1 MTEPSR
7 QSAKPA
13 RPSHLPTDRSGSI
26 PRPET
31 LLRGLRHAVR
41 ALARGRGFT
50 VTVLL
55 TLALCMGA
63 AVAAFTVYDSVVLKP
78 LPFPHADRLVR
89 LTNSYPGAGVE
100 RASNGVPDYYDRQRD
115 VKALETL
122 AVYHGRG
129 RTLLHGEVPERVPA
143 MIATP
148 SLFSVLEVQAERGRL
163 FTAEDG
169 EPGHEMKVLLTHELW
184 QRLFAGSDA
193 ALGQDLR
200 LDGEPYTI
208 VGVLPPGFRVPP
220 VDAELVLPA
229 AFTAEDRADD
239 QRHSNNWQ
247 MLGRLAPGASLEQ
260 VQAQVDALNAR
271 NLELIPQLKPLL
283 IDAKFHTL
291 ALPYQADL
299 IRDIRPKLAL
309 LLGGALFVLL
319 IGCVNLAN
327 LVLVRTTSRHKE
339 LATRCALGAGRA
351 RLAGQLVVEN
361 VLLAL
366 TGGALGLGVGA
377 VALRLLAT
385 YAAERIPRGADIAL
399 DGGVV
404 ALTFGV
410 ALLIGAVLGT
420 IPVVQ
425 VLRRDLSAIFRE
437 EGRTGSSGR
446 GAVVARNALVGVQVA
461 FAFILLIGAG
471 FLLASFVQ
479 MLGVDLGFR
488 PDGVMTATVSLPE
501 TRYED
506 DAARGAFADRL
517 LEQVRA
523 IPGVESAGLTDSIPF
538 GNGTSSSVITIEGY
552 EMKPGESVRSP
563 YRRLVSPGIFQA
575 LGIKLLRGRAFDAR
589 DTADSQK
596 VAIVDRWL
604 AEKYWPG
611 RDPIGGRLYMGV
623 PEMMGGENQ
632 PVWRTVVGVVDTIRI
647 TDPSG
652 DQTEGAYYFPLSQQS
667 SGFMTLAVHVASGDP
682 TSVVPALHGVLHR
695 LDPELPL
702 DDVAT
707 MSERISDEMAET
719 ELPMLLATAFAGIA
733 LFLAAIG
740 IYGVLAYSVLQ
751 RTRELGIR
759 VALGSTPGE
768 VFRLVLGQGVTILGI
783 GLGVGLVGSFFLTRW
798 MASLLY
804 GVSPFD
810 PMVFLGVAGLLSVVA
825 FVATAVP
832 ALRATRVDPVVTL
845 AAE

>member
-13 RPSHLPTDRSGSI
+13 RPSHLPTDRPGSF
-26 PRPET
+26 PRPEL
-31 LLRGLRHAVR
+31 LLRGLRHAAR

-63 AVAAFTVYDSVVLKP
+63 AVAAFSVFESVVLKP
-78 LPFPHADRLVR
+78 LPFPDADQLVK

-100 RASNGVPDYYDRQRD
+100 RASNGVPDYYDRKRD
-115 VKALETL
+115 VKALAEL
-122 AVYHGRG
+122 AVYRGSG
-129 RTLLHGEVPERVPA
+129 RTLLHDQVPERLDA

-148 SLFSVLEVQAERGRL
+148 SLFSVLGVHAERGRL
-163 FTAEDG
+163 FNEEDG

-184 QRLFAGSDA
+184 QRLFDGDDSV
-193 ALGQDLR
+193 LGTDLR
-200 LDGEPYTI
+200 LDGKPYTI
-208 VGVLPPGFRVPP
+208 VGVLPAGFAVPP
-220 VDAELVLPA
+220 FDAALVVPA

-239 QRHSNNWQ
+239 KRHSNSWQ

-260 VQAQVDALNAR
+260 VQSQVDALNAR
-271 NLELIPQLKPLL
+271 NLELFPALKPLL

-291 ALPYQADL
+291 ALDFQGDL

-319 IGCVNLAN
+319 IGCVNIAN
-327 LVLVRTTSRHKE
+327 LVLVRTTARYKE

-351 RLAGQLVVEN
+351 RLAGQLMVEN

-366 TGGALGLGVGA
+366 AGGGLGLAAGA
-377 VALRLLAT
+377 GALRLLAT
-385 YAAERIPRGADIAL
+385 YGADRIPRGAEIGI

-404 ALTFGV
+404 LLTFAV
-410 ALLIGAVLGT
+410 ALVIGCVLGT

-425 VLRRDLSAIFRE
+425 ILRRDLSTIFRE

-446 GAVVARNALVGVQVA
+446 GAVVTRNLLVGAQVA
-461 FAFILLIGAG
+461 FAFVLLIGAG
-471 FLLASFVQ
+471 FLLASFIQ
-479 MLGVDLGFR
+479 MLGVDLGFV
-488 PDGVMTATVSLPE
+488 PDGVITANISLPE
-501 TRYED
+501 ARYPD
-506 DAARGAFADRL
+506 DAAQRAFDARL
-517 LEQVRA
+517 LDQVRA
-523 IPGVESAGLTDSIPF
+523 LPSVAAAGITDTLPF
-538 GNGTSSSVITIEGY
+538 TDHSSSSVITVEGY
-552 EMKPGESVRSP
+552 ELKPGESVRSP
-563 YRRLVSPGIFQA
+563 YHRSVSPGYFEA
-575 LGIKLLRGRAFDAR
+575 MGIKLRRGRVFDAR

-596 VAIVDRWL
+596 VAVVDRWL

-611 RDPIGGRLYMGV
+611 RDPIGGRLYLGV
-623 PEMMGGENQ
+623 PEMMGGDHQ
-632 PVWRTVVGVVDTIRI
+632 PTWRTVVGVVDDIRV

-652 DQTEGAYYFPLSQQS
+652 DQTEGAYYFPETQQPNGFLSLVVS
-667 SGFMTLAVHVASGDP
+667 VKSGDP
-682 TSVVPALHGVLHR
+682 TALVPNLRNVLR
-695 LDPELPL
+695 GIDPELPL
-702 DDVAT
+702 DDVQT
-707 MSERISDEMAET
+707 MGHRIGEKMAAT
-719 ELPMLLATAFAGIA
+719 ELPMLLAAGFAGIA

-759 VALGSTPGE
+759 VALGSTSGE
-768 VFRLVLGQGVTILGI
+768 VFRLVLGQGLAILGM
-783 GLGVGLVGSFFLTRW
+783 GLAAGLVGSFFLTRW
-798 MASLLY
+798 MESLLY

-810 PMVFLGVAGLLSVVA
+810 PAVFLAVAGLLSVVA

-832 ALRATRVDPVVTL
+832 ALRATRVDPVVAL

>member
-1 MTEPSR
+1 MT
-7 QSAKPA
+7 QSSHRPPA
-13 RPSHLPTDRSGSI
+13 SARSDSLPGARARSTPG
-26 PRPET
+26 PEAFV
-31 LLRGLRHAVR
+31 RALRHAVR
-41 ALARGRGFT
+41 GLARGRGFT

-163 FTAEDG
+163 FTADDG
-169 EPGHEMKVLLTHELW
+169 EPGHEMKVLLTHALW

-239 QRHSNNWQ
+239 QRHSNNWR
-247 MLGRLAPGASLEQ
+247 MLGRLAPGASIEQ

-271 NLELIPQLKPLL
+271 NLELLPQLKPLL

-291 ALPYQADL
+291 ALPYQDDL
-299 IRDIRPKLAL
+299 IRDIQPKLAL

-366 TGGALGLGVGA
+366 VGGALGLAVGA
-377 VALRLLAT
+377 AALGLLSS

-410 ALLIGAVLGT
+410 ALLIGVVLGA
-420 IPVVQ
+420 IPVIQ

-446 GAVVARNALVGVQVA
+446 GAVTARNLLVGAQVA

-488 PDGVMTATVSLPE
+488 PDGVVTANVSLPE
-501 TRYED
+501 TRYQD
-506 DAARGAFADRL
+506 GAARRAFADRL
-517 LEQVRA
+517 LEQVRT

-538 GNGTSSSVITIEGY
+538 GNSTSSNVITVEGY

-575 LGIKLLRGRAFDAR
+575 LGIKLLRGRTFDAR

-611 RDPIGGRLYMGV
+611 RDPIGGRLFVGV
-623 PEMMGGENQ
+623 PEMVTPDQ
-632 PVWRTVVGVVDTIRI
+632 PAEWRTVVGVVDTIRI
-647 TDPSG
+647 TDPSNEQI
-652 DQTEGAYYFPLSQQS
+652 DGAYYLPTAQEPR
-667 SGFMTLAVHVASGDP
+667 GFMTLAVHVASGDP
-682 TSVVPALHGVLHR
+682 ISVVPALRGVLHR

-702 DDVAT
+702 DGVAT
-707 MSERISDEMAET
+707 MNQRIDDDMAET

-759 VALGSTPGE
+759 VALGSTSGE
-768 VFRLVLGQGVTILGI
+768 VFRLVLGQGLVILAVGLGI
-783 GLGVGLVGSFFLTRW
+783 GLVGSFFLTRW

-810 PMVFLGVAGLLSVVA
+810 PAVFLGVAGLLSVVA